1 MQKSIALAKK
11 NLKKYVK
18 DKKYRKVRGSA
29 HSTCNLKYSL
39 PKKIPITITIT
50 VHNGYNYGYHFVI
63 KEVTEE
69 LEENYLF
76 RRKHWKIHTLYSSNR
91 KRSSK
96 I

>member
-39 PKKIPITITIT
+39 PKKIPITF
-50 VHNGYNYGYHFVI
+50 HNGYNYGYHFAI